1 MSNEE
6 IEVEGEEFEDFDV
19 PQFEHATFAEETLD
33 AAYEKIKEYG
43 DVGCEL
49 VSMFFADG
57 KYVGVMK
64 RQNYDPGLADVV
76 IALED
81 LSNLL
86 KGAVEEEEE
95 EDVE

>member
-6 IEVEGEEFEDFDV
+6 IEVEGEEIEDFDV

-33 AAYEKIKEYG
+33 AANGKIKEYG

-49 VSMFFADG
+49 VSMFCAEG

-81 LSNLL
+81 LSELL
-86 KGAVEEEEE
+86 KGAVEDEE